1 MDSSEAVELLDL
13 LDEQIDDLGA
23 AVEPLL
29 KDAISG
35 AAIQLP
41 VVDKAKLYVL
51 TSYVLESLL
60 FSYLKLNNTDL
71 KSHAIMSELA
81 RVRSYMAKIKEAQ
94 PNMHRREMTIN
105 KEAVERIVNAGLAG
119 NDKWDAENAE
129 TKAKER
135 AAALAKFNA
144 LSEKIERETGKLSK
158 KQRQKERKAKR
169 NREAA
174 AAQREL
180 DYDESGEIVAIDAG
194 GEVVAESAGEGEGKT
209 GVDEKVEVGV
219 EGVEAEAEDKEVV
232 EEKRAGSSKRTKPS
246 KNRSK
251 KRRKA
256 ATGREYSPHRQSHDP
271 LKQ

>member
-1 MDSSEAVELLDL
+1 MDSSTAVELLDL
-13 LDEQIDDLGA
+13 LDEQIDDLKPA
-23 AVEPLL
+23 IEPLL
-29 KDAISG
+29 KDTISG

-81 RVRSYMAKIKEAQ
+81 RIRNYMTKIKEAQ

-119 NDKWDAENAE
+119 NDKWDAENADM
-129 TKAKER
+129 KAKER

-144 LSEKIERETGKLSK
+144 LSEKIERDTATLSK
-158 KQRQKERKAKR
+158 RQRQRQRRAKR
-169 NREAA
+169 NQEAA

-180 DYDESGEIVAIDAG
+180 DYDESGEVVAIDGGDEVLEDAG
-194 GEVVAESAGEGEGKT
+194 KGEGKAT
-209 GVDEKVEVGV
+209 AEKVEARVKGI
-219 EGVEAEAEDKEVV
+219 EAKTEDGEVV
-232 EEKRAGSSKRTKPS
+232 EEKQAGPSKRTKQS

-251 KRRKA
+251 KRRKL
-256 ATGREYSPHRQSHDP
+256 ATGRE
-271 LKQ
+271 